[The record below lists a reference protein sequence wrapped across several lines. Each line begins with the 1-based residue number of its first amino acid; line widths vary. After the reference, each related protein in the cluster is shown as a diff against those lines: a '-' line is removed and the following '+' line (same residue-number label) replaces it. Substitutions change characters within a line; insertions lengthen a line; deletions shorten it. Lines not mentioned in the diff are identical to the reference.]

1 MNTVMSLDE
10 YSPVTYFMGEGTG
23 VILIGK
29 IINIYENLEKYHT
42 FQMKNK
48 TGIFFQLQYC
58 NLQKA
63 VLILFVK
70 S

>member
-29 IINIYENLEKYHT
+29 IINIYENLEKFHT

-58 NLQKA
+58 SLQKA
-63 VLILFVK
+63 VLILFEK